1 MRINPMLNSPRKLMF
16 PIAAVLSLGGCMLF
30 IHDKSPIA
38 SVADADREVVQPG
51 LNEPDEIKL
60 TKPAKVAGIDLAAG
74 SVIKHDG
81 ESTYRLITVGPAMVG
96 KLSVPAGSAIEM
108 KKADGVD
115 RWNWTGVILAGA
127 TATYNGH
134 EVQPGDRVVFAAEL
148 FSAPSLMQFQIEE
161 DREVRGKPYPKGTLF
176 DVDRDGKIT
185 GAYTPETQAALGK
198 AREQHAKERAQREK
212 DCKVRC
218 SVVTDFHENAKCM
231 GNCRN

>member
-1 MRINPMLNSPRKLMF
+1 MPKSPRKLTLS
-16 PIAAVLSLGGCMLF
+16 IAAALSLGGCMLF

-38 SVADADREVVQPG
+38 SVAAADREVVQPG

-81 ESTYRLITVGPAMVG
+81 ENDYRLVTVAPTMVG

-115 RWNWTGVILAGA
+115 RWNWTGVIHAGA
-127 TATYNGH
+127 AATYNGH

-148 FSAPSLMQFQIEE
+148 FSVPSLMQFQLGA

-185 GAYTPETQAALGK
+185 GAYTPEMQAGLAH
-198 AREQHAKERAQREK
+198 AREEHAKERAQRKK
-212 DCKVRC
+212 DCDVQC
-218 SVVTDFHENAKCM
+218 SVVTEFHAHARCL
-231 GNCRN
+231 GNCNN